1 MYIKKQ
7 DKLPKEQMFDYKDV
21 DLLRRYLTEDAS
33 ILSKEKSGLTA
44 KQQRSL
50 ATAVKRARHLSLLPF
65 VTTL

>member
-33 ILSKEKSGLTA
+33 IMPKEKSGLTA

-50 ATAVKRARHLSLLPF
+50 ASAVKRARFLSLLPF